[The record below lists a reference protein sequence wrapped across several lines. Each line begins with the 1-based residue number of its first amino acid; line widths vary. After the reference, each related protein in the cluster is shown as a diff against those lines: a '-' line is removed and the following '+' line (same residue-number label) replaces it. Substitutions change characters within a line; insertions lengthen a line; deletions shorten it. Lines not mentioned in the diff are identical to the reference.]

1 MRAYGALPE
10 YGEGH
15 HELPKGSKLSNIRLG
30 FQQLAGTTIPAHV
43 CIIKEASS

>member
-1 MRAYGALPE
+1 MRANGALPE

-15 HELPKGSKLSNIRLG
+15 HKLPKGFKLSNIRFG
-30 FQQLAGTTIPAHV
+30 FKKVAGATIPLQF